1 MSISSGTQTTVSQ
14 LMKKDQRR
22 EACKG
27 ISQWFYKTATAFN
40 GTRCEEYY
48 RMFDLVARHGPGFK
62 PPSYHE
68 VRETFLQEEKKEVDA
83 KLGHFR
89 DEWKS
94 VGCTI
99 MSDGWT
105 DTRRRS
111 ICNFLVNSPKGT
123 VFVESID
130 TSSFSKNAEKVF
142 EMLDNVVEKVG
153 EENVIQIVTDNGVAY
168 KAAGTKLMEKR
179 KHLFWTP
186 CAAHCLDLML
196 EDFDKNLKVHKSTIE
211 KGRKITNFIYA
222 SGILISMLR
231 EFTKGHDLVRP
242 GATRFAT
249 TYLTLACLSEH
260 KGPLMTMF
268 SSDSWKKGSYSNIPK
283 GKKVQGIVLDSR
295 FWSNVSLCI
304 RAALPLVKV
313 LRLVDSEEYPS
324 MPFLF
329 FELNQAKEK
338 IKLNFSNN
346 EARYKPILDIIDKRW
361 ENQMKRPLH
370 YAAYWLNPRV
380 HFSPEFQNTD
390 KKMKLALYETVDRLT
405 WDKAETLTIMSQ
417 LSSFHSARGMFSTY
431 GAMQLIGRKQPA
443 DWWSSFGDDIP
454 ELQRFAI
461 RVLSL
466 TTSASGCERNWS
478 IFEMVNMN
486 TKVLHSHSD

>member
-1 MSISSGTQTTVSQ
+1 MATTGSSKSCRKPPRKNPNASGSRTDPGWQYAVDVDGTA
-14 LMKKDQRR
+14 KKTK
-22 EACKG
+22 CKFCLKVYSGG
-27 ISQWFYKTATAFN
+27 IFRLKHHLA
-40 GTRCEEYY
+40 GTRDNVEECVSVP
-48 RMFDLVARHGPGFK
+48 DD
-62 PPSYHE
+62 
-68 VRETFLQEEKKEVDA
+68 VRKKILELLDVHLEA
-83 KLGHFR
+83 KEAKKNL
-89 DEWKS
+89 
-94 VGCTI
+94 
-99 MSDGWT
+99 MST
-105 DTRRRS
+105 S
-111 ICNFLVNSPKGT
+111 NSAASSS
-123 VFVESID
+123 SID

-222 SGILISMLR
+222 SAILISMLR

-346 EARYKPILDIIDKRW
+346 EAR
-361 ENQMKRPLH
+361 
-370 YAAYWLNPRV
+370 
-380 HFSPEFQNTD
+380 
-390 KKMKLALYETVDRLT
+390 
-405 WDKAETLTIMSQ
+405 
-417 LSSFHSARGMFSTY
+417 
-431 GAMQLIGRKQPA
+431 
-443 DWWSSFGDDIP
+443 
-454 ELQRFAI
+454 
-461 RVLSL
+461 
-466 TTSASGCERNWS
+466 
-478 IFEMVNMN
+478 
-486 TKVLHSHSD
+486 

>member
-1 MSISSGTQTTVSQ
+1 MATTSSSKSGRKPPMKNANAPGSRTDPGWQYALDVDGTAKKTKCKFCLKEYSGGIFRLKHHLAGTRDNVEECVSVPDDVRKKILELLDVHLEAKEAKKNLMSTSSSRTQTTVSQ
-14 LMKKDQRR
+14 LLKKDQMR

-48 RMFDLVARHGPGFK
+48 HMFDLVARHGPGFK

-99 MSDGWT
+99 MSYGWT

-142 EMLDNVVEKVG
+142 EMLDNVVEKV
-153 EENVIQIVTDNGVAY
+153 EEESVIQIVTDNATAY

-196 EDFDKNLKVHKSTIE
+196 EDFDKNLKLHKSTIE

-222 SGILISMLR
+222 SAILNSMLR

-249 TYLTLACLSEH
+249 TYLTLSCLSEH
-260 KGPLMTMF
+260 KGALMTMF

-283 GKKVQGIVLDSR
+283 GKKVQGIVLDGR

-304 RAALPLVKV
+304 LAALPLVKV
-313 LRLVDSEEYPS
+313 LCLVD
-324 MPFLF
+324 
-329 FELNQAKEK
+329 
-338 IKLNFSNN
+338 
-346 EARYKPILDIIDKRW
+346 
-361 ENQMKRPLH
+361 
-370 YAAYWLNPRV
+370 
-380 HFSPEFQNTD
+380 
-390 KKMKLALYETVDRLT
+390 
-405 WDKAETLTIMSQ
+405 
-417 LSSFHSARGMFSTY
+417 
-431 GAMQLIGRKQPA
+431 
-443 DWWSSFGDDIP
+443 
-454 ELQRFAI
+454 
-461 RVLSL
+461 
-466 TTSASGCERNWS
+466 
-478 IFEMVNMN
+478 
-486 TKVLHSHSD
+486 

>member
-1 MSISSGTQTTVSQ
+1 MATTGSSKSCRKPPRKNPNAPGSRTDPGWQYAVDVDGTAKKTKCKFCLKVYSGGIFRLKHHLAGTRDNVEECVSVPDDVRKKILELLDVHLEAKEAKKNLMSTSNSAASSSVSQDAIHSRYDVSMSISSGTQTTVSQ

-94 VGCTI
+94 
-99 MSDGWT
+99 
-105 DTRRRS
+105 
-111 ICNFLVNSPKGT
+111 
-123 VFVESID
+123 
-130 TSSFSKNAEKVF
+130 
-142 EMLDNVVEKVG
+142 
-153 EENVIQIVTDNGVAY
+153 
-168 KAAGTKLMEKR
+168 
-179 KHLFWTP
+179 
-186 CAAHCLDLML
+186 L

-249 TYLTLACLSEH
+249 TYLTLACLR
-260 KGPLMTMF
+260 
-268 SSDSWKKGSYSNIPK
+268 KKGSYSNIPK

-346 EARYKPILDIIDKRW
+346 EA
-361 ENQMKRPLH
+361 RPLH

-466 TTSASGCERNWS
+466 TTSASGCS
-478 IFEMVNMN
+478 
-486 TKVLHSHSD
+486 

>member
-1 MSISSGTQTTVSQ
+1 
-14 LMKKDQRR
+14 
-22 EACKG
+22 
-27 ISQWFYKTATAFN
+27 
-40 GTRCEEYY
+40 
-48 RMFDLVARHGPGFK
+48 
-62 PPSYHE
+62 
-68 VRETFLQEEKKEVDA
+68 
-83 KLGHFR
+83 
-89 DEWKS
+89 
-94 VGCTI
+94 

-179 KHLFWTP
+179 KH
-186 CAAHCLDLML
+186 
-196 EDFDKNLKVHKSTIE
+196 VHKSTIE

-222 SGILISMLR
+222 SAILISMLR

-346 EARYKPILDIIDKRW
+346 EAR
-361 ENQMKRPLH
+361 
-370 YAAYWLNPRV
+370 
-380 HFSPEFQNTD
+380 
-390 KKMKLALYETVDRLT
+390 
-405 WDKAETLTIMSQ
+405 
-417 LSSFHSARGMFSTY
+417 
-431 GAMQLIGRKQPA
+431 
-443 DWWSSFGDDIP
+443 
-454 ELQRFAI
+454 
-461 RVLSL
+461 
-466 TTSASGCERNWS
+466 
-478 IFEMVNMN
+478 
-486 TKVLHSHSD
+486 

>member
-1 MSISSGTQTTVSQ
+1 MATTGSSKSGRKPPRKNPNAPGSRTDPGWQYALDVDGTTKKTKCKFCLKVYSGGIFRLKHHLAGTRDNVEECVSVPDDVRKKILELLDVHLEAKEAKKNLMSTRNSAASGSVSQDAIHSRFDVSMSSSSETQTTMSQ
-14 LMKKDQRR
+14 LLKKDQRR

-68 VRETFLQEEKKEVDA
+68 VRETFL
-83 KLGHFR
+83 H
-89 DEWKS
+89 
-94 VGCTI
+94 
-99 MSDGWT
+99 
-105 DTRRRS
+105 
-111 ICNFLVNSPKGT
+111 PKGT

-142 EMLDNVVEKVG
+142 EMLDNVMEKVG
-153 EENVIQIVTDNGVAY
+153 EENVIQIVTDNAAAY

-196 EDFDKNLKVHKSTIE
+196 EDFDKNLKLHKSTIE

-222 SGILISMLR
+222 SAILISMLR

-283 GKKVQGIVLDSR
+283 GKKVQGIVLDAR

-313 LRLVDSEEYPS
+313 LPLVDSEEYPS
-324 MPFLF
+324 MSFLF
-329 FELNQAKEK
+329 FELNQANEK

-346 EARYKPILDIIDKRW
+346 EAR
-361 ENQMKRPLH
+361 
-370 YAAYWLNPRV
+370 
-380 HFSPEFQNTD
+380 
-390 KKMKLALYETVDRLT
+390 
-405 WDKAETLTIMSQ
+405 
-417 LSSFHSARGMFSTY
+417 
-431 GAMQLIGRKQPA
+431 
-443 DWWSSFGDDIP
+443 
-454 ELQRFAI
+454 
-461 RVLSL
+461 
-466 TTSASGCERNWS
+466 
-478 IFEMVNMN
+478 
-486 TKVLHSHSD
+486 

>member
-1 MSISSGTQTTVSQ
+1 MATTGSSKSGRKPPRKNPNAPGSRTDPSWQYALDVDGTTKKTKCKFCLKVYSGGIFRLKHHLAGTRDNVEECVSVPDDVRKKILELLDVHLEAKEAKKNLMSTRNSVASGSVSQDAIHSRFDVSMSSSSETQTTMSQ
-14 LMKKDQRR
+14 LLKKDQRR

-48 RMFDLVARHGPGFK
+48 RMFDLVARHGP
-62 PPSYHE
+62 
-68 VRETFLQEEKKEVDA
+68 
-83 KLGHFR
+83 
-89 DEWKS
+89 
-94 VGCTI
+94 GCTI

-153 EENVIQIVTDNGVAY
+153 EENVIQIVTDNAAAY

-196 EDFDKNLKVHKSTIE
+196 EDFDKNLKLHKSTIE

-222 SGILISMLR
+222 SAILISMLR

-260 KGPLMTMF
+260 KDL
-268 SSDSWKKGSYSNIPK
+268 
-283 GKKVQGIVLDSR
+283 
-295 FWSNVSLCI
+295 
-304 RAALPLVKV
+304 
-313 LRLVDSEEYPS
+313 
-324 MPFLF
+324 
-329 FELNQAKEK
+329 
-338 IKLNFSNN
+338 
-346 EARYKPILDIIDKRW
+346 
-361 ENQMKRPLH
+361 
-370 YAAYWLNPRV
+370 
-380 HFSPEFQNTD
+380 
-390 KKMKLALYETVDRLT
+390 
-405 WDKAETLTIMSQ
+405 
-417 LSSFHSARGMFSTY
+417 
-431 GAMQLIGRKQPA
+431 
-443 DWWSSFGDDIP
+443 
-454 ELQRFAI
+454 
-461 RVLSL
+461 
-466 TTSASGCERNWS
+466 
-478 IFEMVNMN
+478 
-486 TKVLHSHSD
+486 

>member
-1 MSISSGTQTTVSQ
+1 MKNANAPGSRTDPGWQYALDVDGTAKKTKCKFCLKEYSGGIFRLKHHLAGTRDNVEECVSVPDDVRKKILELLDVHLEAKEAKKNLMSTRNSTTSGFVSQDAFHSRFDVSMSSSSRTQTTVSQ
-14 LMKKDQRR
+14 LLKKDQMR

-48 RMFDLVARHGPGFK
+48 HMFDLVARHGPGFK

-99 MSDGWT
+99 MSYGWT

-142 EMLDNVVEKVG
+142 EMLDNVVEKV
-153 EENVIQIVTDNGVAY
+153 EEESVIQIVTDNATAY

-179 KHLFWTP
+179 KH
-186 CAAHCLDLML
+186 
-196 EDFDKNLKVHKSTIE
+196 DFDKNLKLHKSTIE

-222 SGILISMLR
+222 SAILNSMLR

-249 TYLTLACLSEH
+249 TYLTLSCLSEH
-260 KGPLMTMF
+260 N
-268 SSDSWKKGSYSNIPK
+268 SYSNIPK
-283 GKKVQGIVLDSR
+283 GKKVQGIVLDGR

-304 RAALPLVKV
+304 LAALPLVKV
-313 LRLVDSEEYPS
+313 LCLVD
-324 MPFLF
+324 
-329 FELNQAKEK
+329 
-338 IKLNFSNN
+338 
-346 EARYKPILDIIDKRW
+346 
-361 ENQMKRPLH
+361 
-370 YAAYWLNPRV
+370 
-380 HFSPEFQNTD
+380 
-390 KKMKLALYETVDRLT
+390 
-405 WDKAETLTIMSQ
+405 
-417 LSSFHSARGMFSTY
+417 
-431 GAMQLIGRKQPA
+431 
-443 DWWSSFGDDIP
+443 
-454 ELQRFAI
+454 
-461 RVLSL
+461 
-466 TTSASGCERNWS
+466 
-478 IFEMVNMN
+478 
-486 TKVLHSHSD
+486 

>member
-1 MSISSGTQTTVSQ
+1 DVDGTAKKTKCKFCLKVYSGGIFRLKHHLAGTRDNVEECVSVPDDVRKKILELLDVHLEAKEAKKNLMSTRNYAASSSVSQDAIHSRYDVSMSSSSGTQTTVSQ
-14 LMKKDQRR
+14 LLKKDQRR

-94 VGCTI
+94 
-99 MSDGWT
+99 
-105 DTRRRS
+105 
-111 ICNFLVNSPKGT
+111 
-123 VFVESID
+123 ID

-153 EENVIQIVTDNGVAY
+153 EENVIQIVTDNAAAY

-222 SGILISMLR
+222 SAILISMLR

-346 EARYKPILDIIDKRW
+346 EAR
-361 ENQMKRPLH
+361 
-370 YAAYWLNPRV
+370 
-380 HFSPEFQNTD
+380 
-390 KKMKLALYETVDRLT
+390 
-405 WDKAETLTIMSQ
+405 
-417 LSSFHSARGMFSTY
+417 
-431 GAMQLIGRKQPA
+431 
-443 DWWSSFGDDIP
+443 
-454 ELQRFAI
+454 
-461 RVLSL
+461 
-466 TTSASGCERNWS
+466 
-478 IFEMVNMN
+478 
-486 TKVLHSHSD
+486 

>member
-1 MSISSGTQTTVSQ
+1 MATTGSSKSGRKPPRKNPNAPGSRTDPGWQYALDVDGTTKKTKCKFCLKVYSGGIFRLKHHLAGTRDNVEECVSVPDDVRKKILELLDVHLEAKEAKKNLMSTRNSAASGSVSQDAIHSRFDVSMSSSSETQTTMSQ
-14 LMKKDQRR
+14 LLKKDQRR

-83 KLGHFR
+83 NLGHFR
-89 DEWKS
+89 DEWK
-94 VGCTI
+94 
-99 MSDGWT
+99 
-105 DTRRRS
+105 
-111 ICNFLVNSPKGT
+111 
-123 VFVESID
+123 SID

-142 EMLDNVVEKVG
+142 EMLDNVMEKVG
-153 EENVIQIVTDNGVAY
+153 EENVIQIVTDNAAAY

-196 EDFDKNLKVHKSTIE
+196 EDFDKNLKLHKSTIE

-222 SGILISMLR
+222 SAILISMLR

-283 GKKVQGIVLDSR
+283 GKKVQGIVLDAR

-313 LRLVDSEEYPS
+313 LPLVDSEEYPS
-324 MPFLF
+324 MSFLF
-329 FELNQAKEK
+329 FELNQANEK

-346 EARYKPILDIIDKRW
+346 EAR
-361 ENQMKRPLH
+361 
-370 YAAYWLNPRV
+370 
-380 HFSPEFQNTD
+380 
-390 KKMKLALYETVDRLT
+390 
-405 WDKAETLTIMSQ
+405 
-417 LSSFHSARGMFSTY
+417 
-431 GAMQLIGRKQPA
+431 
-443 DWWSSFGDDIP
+443 
-454 ELQRFAI
+454 
-461 RVLSL
+461 
-466 TTSASGCERNWS
+466 
-478 IFEMVNMN
+478 
-486 TKVLHSHSD
+486 